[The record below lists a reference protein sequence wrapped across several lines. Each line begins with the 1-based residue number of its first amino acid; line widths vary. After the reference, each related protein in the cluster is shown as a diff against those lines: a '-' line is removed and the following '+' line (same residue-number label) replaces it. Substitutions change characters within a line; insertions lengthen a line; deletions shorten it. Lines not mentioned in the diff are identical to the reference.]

1 MLVILAVCVPES
13 AQDVARDKLEKSPGY
28 FGWIAV
34 NKGGREAQSFVVYPE
49 VSRKVMA
56 VIVIHEN
63 RGSKERSTTALDSA
77 DPVPT
82 FFLEH

>member
-1 MLVILAVCVPES
+1 M
-13 AQDVARDKLEKSPGY
+13 DKLEKSPGY

-77 DPVPT
+77 DPLPT
-82 FFLEH
+82 FFLEPLKSGIHVTPTCHVIADL